1 MSEKHTSKPASW
13 VTVAVLI
20 VGFVLLGTALP
31 MGSLVLGIIAAV
43 VLVVGFIMVFAFGV
57 MEDFH

>member
-1 MSEKHTSKPASW
+1 MSETHTSKPASW